1 MNGYW
6 KFKNDDI
13 DKNLTSLLEYTENS
27 KFEDYISYIN
37 ATVYLFSLK
46 ELYWFDR

>member
-6 KFKNDDI
+6 MFKNDEI
-13 DKNLTSLLEYTENS
+13 NENLTSLLGYAENS

-46 ELYWFDR
+46 ETNT